1 MVNQR
6 FFNENATPLD
16 RVAMPLTKGSGCAE
30 AKVVFCSS
38 VPLAMGYVPDQ
49 EWDEVYAE
57 DKGFPRGTIFP
68 SLDFPF
74 YGSKGGCR

>member
-6 FFNENATPLD
+6 FYNENATPRD
-16 RVAMPLTKGSGCAE
+16 RVAAPLTKDAGAE
-30 AKVVFCSS
+30 AKALFCSS

-49 EWDEVYAE
+49 VWDEVYDE
-57 DKGFPRGTIFP
+57 DKGFPRGTVFP

-74 YGSKGGCR
+74 FGAKGGHR